1 MEFFNADLAWLFFAY
16 TVGTGFGWY
25 MGLKSGLS
33 NTAEAVIDS
42 LIEQKYLKTKG
53 YGDNM
58 EILKHTEWC
67 DDQSSK

>member
-25 MGLKSGLS
+25 MGYKSHVKS
-33 NTAEAVIDS
+33 VSEAVIDS
-42 LIEQKYLKTKG
+42 LIENKYLKTRG

-58 EILKHTEWC
+58 EILKHTEWSN
-67 DDQSSK
+67 D